1 MDEIVERV
9 ENNFINIYNKF
20 DILDKKINNY
30 RMKFHNINEMIDIII
45 SDEYTKIH
53 KTYFPMKNYDLTQN
67 RFFIYNEVIDIPLKK
82 NTYIIF
88 EYIFESEYI
97 NIPLVINLKIDD
109 VLEKDFNIHLKKHNE
124 VRHMFKFDYNITK
137 INFYLYLYNNEI
149 YNDEKMEYSK
159 KILFNNKKIKFN
171 IFFLYKYMADYYR
184 KTVNNTVNDV
194 KLKMQMAGF
203 TLKLSENINKINDL
217 LEVDKN
223 IKKDI
228 VDNSN
233 KIVSM
238 NESITN
244 NFNRISINE
253 RSIKFKTDTINSNI
267 DEMKSNLD
275 NLDLSSSNKYSIENF
290 FIYNIEIENSYKLSK
305 DTPRFS
311 ISNYNLIDEFR
322 KDNILEINCRLL
334 YQYTNYNNIGFLIHI
349 FKLYDGA
356 GTMFYEY
363 KSLLTNA
370 GDNRKN
376 DLKQSDIFY
385 VKLDNDFG
393 VIKIELILSIIDN
406 VTNIVDCKLY
416 NTYNSNFLCIKHIKK
431 N

>member
-1 MDEIVERV
+1 
-9 ENNFINIYNKF
+9 
-20 DILDKKINNY
+20 
-30 RMKFHNINEMIDIII
+30 
-45 SDEYTKIH
+45 
-53 KTYFPMKNYDLTQN
+53 
-67 RFFIYNEVIDIPLKK
+67 
-82 NTYIIF
+82 
-88 EYIFESEYI
+88 
-97 NIPLVINLKIDD
+97 
-109 VLEKDFNIHLKKHNE
+109 
-124 VRHMFKFDYNITK
+124 
-137 INFYLYLYNNEI
+137 
-149 YNDEKMEYSK
+149 
-159 KILFNNKKIKFN
+159 
-171 IFFLYKYMADYYR
+171 MA
-184 KTVNNTVNDV
+184 
-194 KLKMQMAGF
+194 AF

-228 VDNSN
+228 ANNSN
-233 KIVSM
+233 
-238 NESITN
+238 SIKNINKDVTN
-244 NFNRISINE
+244 NFNRISINDKN
-253 RSIKFKTDTINSNI
+253 IKFKTDIINSNI
-267 DEMKSNLD
+267 NEIKSTLD
-275 NLDLSSSNKYSIENF
+275 NLDLSSNNKYSIENF

-311 ISNYNLIDEFR
+311 IFNYNLIDEFR

-334 YQYTNYNNIGFLIHI
+334 YQYKNYNNIGFLIHI

-385 VKLDNDFG
+385 VKLDDDFG
-393 VIKIELILSIIDN
+393 VIKMELIVSIIDN